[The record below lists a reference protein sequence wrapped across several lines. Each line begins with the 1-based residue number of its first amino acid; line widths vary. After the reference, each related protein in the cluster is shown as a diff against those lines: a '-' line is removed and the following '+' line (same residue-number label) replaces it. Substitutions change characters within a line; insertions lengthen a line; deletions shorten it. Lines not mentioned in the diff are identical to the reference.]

1 MIRIAVV
8 ILNWNGLHHLKRFLP
23 TICQYSNASGTRVIV
38 VDNGSTDDS
47 VEYIRHT
54 LPGVELITFPENYG
68 FAPGYYKALKQ
79 IEAEYFVLLNS
90 DVEVTPG
97 WLEPLVDAMDADPG
111 VGACMPR
118 MRNYQ
123 LREYFEYAGAA
134 GGYIDF
140 FGYPFC
146 RGRLLSSVEKDSG
159 QYDDNK
165 NIFWASGACMFVRS
179 MAYFRA
185 GGLDSDFFA
194 HMEEIDL
201 CWRMRR
207 IGYTIQVIPE
217 SIVYHIG
224 GGTLP
229 NNNPHKLYLNYRNN
243 LYLLF
248 KNLPRAKLVPV
259 ILIRMI
265 LDGMSAMAYLF
276 SGSTGF
282 FKAVIKAHLAF
293 YRNIPRLVRKRIALK
308 GTIGKAHIKEIY
320 PGSILFNFFVRKRRY
335 FSELGW

>member
-8 ILNWNGLHHLKRFLP
+8 ILNWNGSHHLKRFLP
-23 TICQYSNASGTRVIV
+23 TVCQYSDARGTKVIL

-47 VEYIRHT
+47 VDYVRHT
-54 LPGVELITFPENYG
+54 LPAVEIITFSENLG

-79 IEAEYFVLLNS
+79 IDAQYFVLLNS

-97 WLEPLVDAMDADPG
+97 WLEPLVAAMDADSDL
-111 VGACMPR
+111 GACMPR
-118 MRNYQ
+118 MRDYQ
-123 LREYFEYAGAA
+123 RREYFEYAGAA
-134 GGYIDF
+134 GGFIDF
-140 FGYPFC
+140 LGYPFC
-146 RGRLLSSVEKDSG
+146 RGRLLSSVEKDLG

-165 NIFWASGACMFVRS
+165 YIFWASGACMFVRS
-179 MAYFRA
+179 MAYSRA
-185 GGLDSDFFA
+185 GGLDNDFFA

-207 IGYTIQVIPE
+207 IGYTIQAVPE

-248 KNLPRAKLVPV
+248 KNLTPVKLFP
-259 ILIRMI
+259 IIFTRMT
-265 LDGMSAMAYLF
+265 LDGLSAMAYLF
-276 SGSTGF
+276 SGSFAF
-282 FKAVIKAHLAF
+282 FKAVIKAHFAF
-293 YRNIPRLVRKRIALK
+293 YGEIPSLIRKRIALK
-308 GTIGKAHIKEIY
+308 GSIGKAHIKEIY
-320 PGSILFNFFVRKRRY
+320 PGSILVNFFIRKKRS
-335 FSELGW
+335 FSELKW

>member
-1 MIRIAVV
+1 
-8 ILNWNGLHHLKRFLP
+8 
-23 TICQYSNASGTRVIV
+23 
-38 VDNGSTDDS
+38 
-47 VEYIRHT
+47 
-54 LPGVELITFPENYG
+54 
-68 FAPGYYKALKQ
+68 
-79 IEAEYFVLLNS
+79 
-90 DVEVTPG
+90 
-97 WLEPLVDAMDADPG
+97 MDADAG
-111 VGACMPR
+111 IGACMPK
-118 MRNYQ
+118 MRDYQ
-123 LREYFEYAGAA
+123 RRDFFEYAGAA

-146 RGRLLSSVEKDSG
+146 RGRLLSSVEKDTG
-159 QYDDNK
+159 QYDDDK
-165 NIFWASGACMFVRS
+165 YIFWASGACMFVRS

-207 IGYTIQVIPE
+207 IGYTVQAIPE

-248 KNLPRAKLVPV
+248 KNLTRAKLFPV

-265 LDGMSAMAYLF
+265 LDGMSALAYLF
-276 SGSTGF
+276 SGSFGF
-282 FKAVIKAHLAF
+282 FQAVIKAHLVF
-293 YRNIPRLVRKRIALK
+293 YRNIPLLVRKRIALK
-308 GTIGKAHIKEIY
+308 GTIGKAHIKEIF
-320 PGSILFNFFVRKRRY
+320 PGSILFNFFVKKKRY
-335 FSELGW
+335 FSELEW